1 MASLTNTPGL
11 DKRRRHTLVVMLT
24 FVTGCAD
31 ATGFLALG
39 GAFSSVMT
47 GNMVL
52 LGLSAGHTEAA
63 LAINSGS
70 AIISYIVGVL
80 LGAHIAGAAVSSDPV
95 WPRQVTRALTAE
107 SVILLVFLLVWEVTL
122 GHRSPDA
129 ALGLLMIAASALGI
143 QSSAI
148 QRFGVSG
155 LSSTYLTGTLTT
167 LIGAVAA
174 QSATH
179 LAPERAGPHRADRG
193 SWRGGN
199 RRRAP
204 TLALAHSDDRSAH
217 RGHRAV
223 HEAARRRCPG
233 AQETAASPS
242 VEVTGTPSPQALSAR
257 CSARV
262 QIALACSPC
271 WLLRRR
277 YRRTSRSTSHRPPPT
292 RTIRPSSTAGWVS
305 SPGSHATPRPATT
318 NRYRVSVRSH
328 WMAGC
333 RARSVPQDSADR

>member
-174 QSATH
+174 RCPRHTLLPSAQVLTALIAGAGVGALVVEH
-179 LAPERAGPHRADRG
+179 LPWLSPIPVIVPLIAVTALSTRLHADDARG
-193 SWRGGN
+193 RRKQG
-199 RRRAP
+199 RRRA
-204 TLALAHSDDRSAH
+204 SK
-217 RGHRAV
+217 
-223 HEAARRRCPG
+223 
-233 AQETAASPS
+233 
-242 VEVTGTPSPQALSAR
+242 
-257 CSARV
+257 
-262 QIALACSPC
+262 
-271 WLLRRR
+271 
-277 YRRTSRSTSHRPPPT
+277 
-292 RTIRPSSTAGWVS
+292 
-305 SPGSHATPRPATT
+305 
-318 NRYRVSVRSH
+318 
-328 WMAGC
+328 
-333 RARSVPQDSADR
+333 